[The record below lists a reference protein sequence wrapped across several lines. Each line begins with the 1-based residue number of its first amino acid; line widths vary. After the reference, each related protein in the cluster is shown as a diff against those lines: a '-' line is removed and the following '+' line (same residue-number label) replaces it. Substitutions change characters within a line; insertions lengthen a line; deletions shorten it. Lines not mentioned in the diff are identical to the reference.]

1 MKKSMMRGKE
11 TKMRY
16 LVVIPARGGSK
27 GIPHKNIYP
36 IQGKP
41 LLEYTLECIG
51 QVDFEGDVVVSTDD
65 SLIAKVASKYT
76 DVVVVQRPA
85 EISGDTAKT
94 EAALIHALEYM
105 KKTYDKAYDAVIT
118 LQATSPLRKSSTIQS
133 FMEEFE
139 CNLSKYDALL
149 TLNEDRSDFWIKTE
163 HGQYRRLYPDA
174 PRRRQEREPLY
185 VENSAI
191 YATLTESLLDTGTVL
206 GRNVNGY
213 VIDEIEAVDIN
224 EWADIYTVEGIFAL
238 QNEKDKE

>member
-1 MKKSMMRGKE
+1 
-11 TKMRY
+11 MRY

-41 LLEYTLECIG
+41 LLEYTLDCIG
-51 QVDFEGDVVVSTDD
+51 QADFEGDIVVSTDD
-65 SLIAKVASKYT
+65 SMIAEVAAKYESVL
-76 DVVVVQRPA
+76 VVERPA

-94 EAALIHALEYM
+94 EDALIHALDYM
-105 KKTYDKAYDAVIT
+105 KEKYDKEYDAVIT
-118 LQATSPLRKSSTIQS
+118 LQATSPLRKSRTIQD
-133 FMEEFE
+133 FLKQFE
-139 CNLSKYDALL
+139 SNLPTYDALL
-149 TLNEDRSDFWIKTE
+149 TLSENRSDFWIKAE
-163 HGQYRRLYPDA
+163 SGQYRRLYPNA

-191 YATLTESLLDTGTVL
+191 YATMAKSLLDTGSVL
-206 GRNVNGY
+206 GKNVTGY

-238 QNEKDKE
+238 QNKEDKE